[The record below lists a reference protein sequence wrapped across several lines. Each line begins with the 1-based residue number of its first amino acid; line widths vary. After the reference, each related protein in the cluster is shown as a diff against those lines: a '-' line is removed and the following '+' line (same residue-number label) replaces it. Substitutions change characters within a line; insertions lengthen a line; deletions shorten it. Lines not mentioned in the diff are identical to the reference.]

1 MFMFPR
7 HLAEAHPFF
16 GRFISISGRS
26 PKSVS
31 GFYSDGSLYP
41 ARAFDFLTMH
51 HISR

>member
-1 MFMFPR
+1 MFMYPR
-7 HLAEAHPFF
+7 HLAEACPFF
-16 GRFISISGRS
+16 GRFISITGRS

-31 GFYSDGSLYP
+31 DFFSDGSLNP